1 MKATNHPKI
10 IIDVDKELKQ
20 RLVNICQIKKISIK
34 DYILSSLIPQMDN
47 DSLELVDKLR
57 LLEELNNS

>member
-1 MKATNHPKI
+1 MKVTNHPKI
-10 IIDVDKELKQ
+10 IIDVDKEFKQ